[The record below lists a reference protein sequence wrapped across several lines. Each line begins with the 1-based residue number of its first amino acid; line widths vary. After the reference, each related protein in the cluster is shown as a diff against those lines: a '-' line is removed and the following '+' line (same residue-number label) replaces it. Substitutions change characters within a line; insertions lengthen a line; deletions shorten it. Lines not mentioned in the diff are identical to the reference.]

1 MATALVSAGQSI
13 IGTYVQQ
20 DIETRLQQEV
30 YKKQIRVREFFTDF
44 DRLRKGWVT
53 EDKFRSALSMINF
66 HFTRDEIEEIIRRY
80 KLNDGLVQYTTF
92 CNKLEEQFLN
102 NEAKA
107 QVFQAPQIF
116 NKEEEETVMR
126 LMLAIKR
133 KIATKRIFLKQPFQD
148 FDRTACS
155 HITIDQF
162 SRVLNQLGLLPKDQ
176 YLQLLIR
183 QYIDNGN
190 PKEVNYVKFCDDV
203 DNVQE
208 MLSGVI
214 TGIKHNPK
222 EVHPDDDFIEDK
234 EGLDLISTLF
244 TSKKL
249 TDNINTLEQVL
260 KKIQGDV
267 VMKRIRIREFYKDFD
282 PLRKGLITESQF
294 ARILHLQNIPVT
306 EKEISILLNHYKI
319 DKIPNGQVDYN
330 QFCEDVDKIFTIKG
344 IDKSPQAQVPQIDD
358 TTTLPAR
365 RRYLQMT
372 EQEAI
377 QLDELLMKYK
387 QAIQNKRVLLKPV
400 FEDFDKTK
408 QGYIT
413 TNQFL
418 RILNQFNLFPDP
430 VSLNLLLKRF
440 VDKANLNE
448 VNYYDF
454 CRIVDQSDEGVAISK
469 SHADAFKNYVKSDN
483 VSQAF
488 IRNDQPNDF
497 EDLMAK
503 LRRIIKEQ
511 RQRIAEFLRD
521 FDKLRSGTITVTQLR
536 KGLSMAKILLSDAEF
551 QLILQNFGCK
561 DKANFVYWK
570 DFTDQVDQVFTTKNL
585 EKVSPSEEVP
595 MMSTQYNYGRVSIT
609 ERDRQVAEVV
619 QKKFQYFCKATRLDI
634 KQFFQDWDKL
644 GRNKVSPK
652 QFRQTLATVNFI
664 LTDEE
669 FQAVVKIYAA
679 EDDGDIRYVQ
689 FINDTQPPLEIQTES
704 GASQAYVGVKPKE
717 KEKLQPSVLLE
728 QIKVAVKIK
737 RLRLGDY
744 FKDFDPLRKGLMP
757 TNKFRGVL
765 SQMKIDLDQE
775 SLDLLETMYV
785 VPEDPIRVNYAKFI
799 EDVEIV
805 FTKSG
810 LDKDPLMKPPVHV
823 IPTFLDPRDAL
834 TTEEEEALHAIMLR
848 LGEVVKKHRILLK
861 PHFQD
866 KDKTKSGKITFTR
879 FRSIMDFHKLPLTD
893 DQFRVICKRFAYQ
906 GIEFNYVE
914 FDEILK
920 KYENFNQ

>member
-20 DIETRLQQEV
+20 DIETRLQQDV

-66 HFTRDEIEEIIRRY
+66 HFTKDDIEEIIRRY

-116 NKEEEETVMR
+116 NQDEEDTVKR
-126 LMLAIKR
+126 LMQAIKR

-203 DNVQE
+203 DNV
-208 MLSGVI
+208 
-214 TGIKHNPK
+214 
-222 EVHPDDDFIEDK
+222 HPDDDFIEDK

-249 TDNINTLEQVL
+249 TDNINTLNQVL

-267 VMKRIRIREFYKDFD
+267 VMKRIRIREFFKDFD
-282 PLRKGLITESQF
+282 PLRKGLVTESQF
-294 ARILHLQNIPVT
+294 ARILHIQNIPVS
-306 EKEISILLNHYKI
+306 EKEIQLLLNQYKI

-344 IDKSPQAQVPQIDD
+344 IDKEPQAQVPQIDD
-358 TTTLPAR
+358 STTLPAR

-430 VSLNLLLKRF
+430 ISLNLLLKRF

-454 CRIVDQSDEGVAISK
+454 CRIVDQSDEGVAISR

-483 VSQAF
+483 QSQAF

-503 LRRIIKEQ
+503 LRRIVKEQ

-521 FDKLRSGTITVTQLR
+521 FDKLRSGTITITQLR

-551 QLILQNFGCK
+551 QLILNNFGCK
-561 DKANFVYWK
+561 DKQGFVFWK
-570 DFTDQVDQVFTTKNL
+570 EFTDQVDQVFTTKNL
-585 EKVSPSEEVP
+585 EKVSPSEDVP
-595 MMSTQYNYGRVSIT
+595 QMSTQYNYGRVSIT

-619 QKKFQYFCKATRLDI
+619 KKKFQYFCKATRLDI

-664 LTDEE
+664 LSDEE

-689 FINDTQPPLEIQTES
+689 FINDTQPPLEILTES

-728 QIKVAVKIK
+728 QIKVAVKVK

-744 FKDFDPLRKGLMP
+744 FKDFDPLRKGMMP

-805 FTKSG
+805 FTKTG
-810 LDKDPLMKPPVHV
+810 LDKDPLMKPPVHI

-834 TTEEEEALHAIMLR
+834 TQDEEEALHAIMLR
-848 LGEVVKKHRILLK
+848 LGEVVRKHRILLK

-920 KYENFNQ
+920 KYENFYQ